1 MQTTVLVDAPARLD
15 GVNSGE
21 FGMLLTN
28 LVTAGASRL
37 ILDLS
42 ALDYMSSAGVRSLLM
57 AQKAVEARH
66 GKLAL
71 LGCRP
76 PVRDVLRLCGLEEIA
91 PKFDSIEAARLAVK
105 AP

>member
-1 MQTTVLVDAPARLD
+1 MVDAPARLD

-21 FGMLLTN
+21 FGLLLTN
-28 LVTAGASRL
+28 LITAGASRL

-42 ALDYMSSAGVRSLLM
+42 ALDYLSSAGVRSLLM
-57 AQKAVEARH
+57 AQKALEARR

-71 LGCRP
+71 LGCQP

-91 PKFDSIEAARLAVK
+91 PRFESIEAARLALR